1 LITGWNA
8 VRARA
13 LNPSFS
19 KEMIVIRPWQPA
31 FPQAMQ
37 RHGGQTRPADKRVA
51 KAGAIE
57 AGVAPARENA
67 DDDNRS
73 DAKVGTK
80 PDKSNE
86 SND

>member
-37 RHGGQTRPADKRVA
+37 RHGGQTRPAGEPAA
-51 KAGAIE
+51 KAA
-57 AGVAPARENA
+57 ATPARENA
-67 DDDNRS
+67 DDDNRR
-73 DAKVGTK
+73 DAKAGTA
-80 PDKSNE
+80 PDKSSE
-86 SND
+86 SKD